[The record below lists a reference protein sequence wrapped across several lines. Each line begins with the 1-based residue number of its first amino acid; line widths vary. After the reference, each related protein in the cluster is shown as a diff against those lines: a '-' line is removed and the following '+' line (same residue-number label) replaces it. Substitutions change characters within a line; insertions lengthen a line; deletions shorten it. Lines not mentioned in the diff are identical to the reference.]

1 MKNLLLIG
9 ILLFSLTIN
18 AQKPC
23 DYSVNVKDSLGT
35 YKETKSAIVHEY
47 IFGNTSKHVFFAL
60 ALTDEMPS
68 LTVLILQKSKDFLKV
83 NCFDKNSRIY
93 LQLEN
98 NKVVTLIAAEQ
109 ENCGTPVKDDLGF
122 NNRILSGT
130 FYFLKGTIDDLKTSP
145 ISSMRIKFA
154 TESQDYIIKKLLLSE
169 MDLKTY
175 FPSSYF
181 IDFLPCVIN

>member
-9 ILLFSLTIN
+9 ILLFSLTIT
-18 AQKPC
+18 AQIPC

-47 IFGNTSKHVFFAL
+47 VFGNTSKHVFFAL

-98 NKVVTLIAAEQ
+98 NKVVTLIAVEQ

-122 NNRILSGT
+122 SNRILSGT
-130 FYFLKGTIDDLKTSP
+130 FYFIKGTIDDLKTSP
-145 ISSMRIKFA
+145 VLSMRIKFA
-154 TESQDYIIKKLLLSE
+154 TESQDYIFKNLLLSE
-169 MDLKTY
+169 MDQKTY
-175 FPSSYF
+175 FPNSYF
-181 IDFLPCVIN
+181 IDYLPCVIN

>member
-1 MKNLLLIG
+1 MKKLLLLI
-9 ILLFSLTIN
+9 IVLFSLSIT

-35 YKETKSAIVHEY
+35 YKETKSAVVHEF

-60 ALTDEMPS
+60 AITDGIPS
-68 LTVLILQKSKDFLKV
+68 LTLQILQKSKDFLKV

-98 NKVVTLIAAEQ
+98 NKVVTLIASEQ

-130 FYFLKGTIDDLKTSP
+130 FYFMKGTIDDLKTSL

-154 TESQDYIIKKLLLSE
+154 TESQDYIIKKQLLSE
-169 MDLKTY
+169 MDQKTY
-175 FPSSYF
+175 LPSSYF
-181 IDFLPCVIN
+181 IDFLPCVID

>member
-1 MKNLLLIG
+1 MKKLLLIG
-9 ILLFSLTIN
+9 ISLISFTIT

-35 YKETKSAIVHEY
+35 YKETKSVIVHEFV
-47 IFGNTSKHVFFAL
+47 FGNTSKHVFFTL

-68 LTVLILQKSKDFLKV
+68 LTIMILQKSKDFLKV

-109 ENCGTPVKDDLGF
+109 DNCGTPVKDDLGY
-122 NNRILSGT
+122 NNRVLSGT
-130 FYFLKGTIDDLKTSP
+130 FYFMKGTIDDLKTSP
-145 ISSMRIKFA
+145 VLSMRIKFS
-154 TESQDYIIKKLLLSE
+154 TESQDYIIKNLLLSE
-169 MDLKTY
+169 MDQKTY
-175 FPSSYF
+175 FPNSYF
-181 IDFLPCVIN
+181 IDFLPCVID